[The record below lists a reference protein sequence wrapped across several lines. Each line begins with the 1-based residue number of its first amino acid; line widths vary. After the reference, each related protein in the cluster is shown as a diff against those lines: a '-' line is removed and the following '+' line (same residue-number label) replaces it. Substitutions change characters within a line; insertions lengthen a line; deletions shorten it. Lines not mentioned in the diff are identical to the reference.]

1 MQKLTKTTSK
11 PNGAGVQ
18 LSHHS
23 PGDEC
28 IFSINLSYLAHC
40 SDFAS
45 RSATHDQLI
54 LYPPK
59 KERVIRSTCKIL
71 FYVKKGREKPS
82 GNLPSM
88 YRLTANGEIEQF
100 GYKKNVPLRSWDV
113 KNNRRRTTSKRRKSI
128 LQWTKSAWKY
138 AAVTN
143 NRHKTRYVP
152 SDRQGKTQKK
162 RRYKL

>member
-1 MQKLTKTTSK
+1 MQKLTKNHIEAKRRRSSVITSLPRRRVYFLNK
-11 PNGAGVQ
+11 FLLFNT
-18 LSHHS
+18 LLRL
-23 PGDEC
+23 C
-28 IFSINLSYLAHC
+28 IAIGNP
-40 SDFAS
+40 
-45 RSATHDQLI
+45 RSTNFVS
-54 LYPPK
+54 PK

-71 FYVKKGREKPS
+71 FYVKKGCEKPS

-88 YRLTANGEIEQF
+88 YRLTTNGEIEQF

>member
-1 MQKLTKTTSK
+1 MYFLNKFL
-11 PNGAGVQ
+11 
-18 LSHHS
+18 L
-23 PGDEC
+23 
-28 IFSINLSYLAHC
+28 FSTLHRFYITIGN
-40 SDFAS
+40 
-45 RSATHDQLI
+45 
-54 LYPPK
+54 P
-59 KERVIRSTCKIL
+59 RSTNFVPPQERASYKIDIKIL

-88 YRLTANGEIEQF
+88 YRLTVNGEIEQF

-113 KNNRRRTTSKRRKSI
+113 KNNRRRTMSKRRKSI
-128 LQWTKSAWKY
+128 LRWTKSAWKY